1 MTKTEELLSLI
12 NEISLDS
19 PGAVRFE
26 LFSFIRKHWAD
37 FTDATLIQGAVC
49 KRLELSPQSFNMLL
63 MNPDLCY
70 GVESLHRNLRP
81 GWLRDYIDYTA
92 GHEAPEDFHV
102 WVGLTVISAALRRKV
117 WLDNV
122 YHKLYPNLYTILV
135 SPPGVGKKTTAI
147 NIGVNILREAVGD
160 LRIISEKC
168 TPEAL
173 AKNLAKPVEK
183 HKDSGGMKLEAR
195 AEGVIVAPELTVFM
209 GSEQYNA
216 SLITLLTRLYD
227 CADVQEVTTIARGV
241 EKLKSVFVSLLG
253 ATTPSEISRAIP
265 QAATGGGLMS
275 RLSIIHKDS
284 TPRIVPF
291 ATPVDDTVRESLVN
305 GLRRI
310 DTEFKGPITFSADG
324 REWFIKYYRHHH
336 KVVEKGV
343 STGSIERQPDQ
354 ILKVAICLR
363 AAESETSTVME
374 LNEDTLQR
382 SFNIITLA
390 ASNCAD
396 VVKMIDTSERGRL
409 TQYVVDVLKR
419 NGGILNRP
427 TLMKRVHR
435 HLDCMALDAVIQTL
449 TEADIIKVEVRDEG
463 AKKKTRYYKLTSLVE
478 D

>member
-1 MTKTEELLSLI
+1 MTKTEELLQLI
-12 NEISLDS
+12 EVIDLDS
-19 PGAVRFE
+19 PGSVRYE
-26 LFSFIRKHWAD
+26 LFNFIRMFWAE
-37 FTDATLIQGAVC
+37 FTDASLIQAAVC
-49 KRLELSPQSFNMLL
+49 KKLELSPQSFNMLL
-63 MNPDLCY
+63 MNPELCW
-70 GVESLHRNLRP
+70 GLESLHRNLKP
-81 GWLRDYIDYTA
+81 GWLRDYIDYTQ

-173 AKNLAKPVEK
+173 AKRLAKPVEK
-183 HKDSGGMKLEAR
+183 VKESGGMKLEAK

-216 SLITLLTRLYD
+216 SLITMLTRLYD
-227 CADVQEVTTIARGV
+227 CADVQEVDTIARGV
-241 EKLKSVFVSLLG
+241 EKLKSVFVCLLG

-275 RLSIIHKDS
+275 RLSIVLKES

-291 ATPVDDTVRESLVN
+291 AAAVDPTYRENLVN

-310 DTEFKGPITFSADG
+310 DTEFNGPVTYNEAG
-324 REWFIKYYRHHH
+324 KEWFIKYYRHHH
-336 KVVEKGV
+336 RVVEKGT
-343 STGSIERQPDQ
+343 STGSIERQPDH
-354 ILKVAICLR
+354 ILKVALCLK
-363 AAESETSTVME
+363 AAESIATDKPSME
-374 LNEDTLQR
+374 LDEDVLQR
-382 SFNIITLA
+382 AFNIITIA
-390 ASNCAD
+390 ASSSAD
-396 VVKMIDTSERGRL
+396 VTKMIDTSERGRL
-409 TQYVVDVLKR
+409 TQYVIDVLKR

-435 HLDCMALDAVIQTL
+435 HLDCVGLDLVLNTL
-449 TEADIIKVEVRDEG
+449 KEADIVKMEIKD
-463 AKKKTRYYKLTSLVE
+463 KQKWYKLSSLVE

>member
-1 MTKTEELLSLI
+1 MSKTEELLDLI
-12 NEISLDS
+12 KGITLES
-19 PGAVRFE
+19 PGAVRHE
-26 LFSFIRKHWAD
+26 LFHFIRKFWTE
-37 FTDATLIQGAVC
+37 FTDPSLIQDAVC
-49 KRLELSPQSFNMLL
+49 KQLELSPQSFNMML
-63 MNPDLCY
+63 MNPELCL
-70 GVESLHRNLRP
+70 GLESLHRNLRP

-92 GHEAPEDFHV
+92 GHEAPEDFHM

-122 YHKLYPNLYTILV
+122 YHKLYPNLFTILV

-147 NIGVNILREAVGD
+147 NIGVNILREAVSD

-173 AKNLAKPVEK
+173 AKRLAKPIEK
-183 HKDSGGMKLEAR
+183 HKESGGMKLESK

-227 CADVQEVTTIARGV
+227 CADVQEVDTIARGV

-265 QAATGGGLMS
+265 HAATGGGLMS

-291 ATPVDDTVRESLVN
+291 AVPVDPTIRESLVN
-305 GLRRI
+305 SLRKI
-310 DTEFKGPITFSADG
+310 DSDFNGPITFSPDG

-336 KVVEKGV
+336 RIVEKGT
-343 STGSIERQPDQ
+343 STGTIERQPDH
-354 ILKVAICLR
+354 ILKVAICLKASESI
-363 AAESETSTVME
+363 AATSPVME
-374 LNEDTLQR
+374 LNEDVLQR

-390 ASNCAD
+390 SSNCVD
-396 VVKMIDTSERGRL
+396 VVKMIDTSERGKT
-409 TQYVVDVLKR
+409 TQFVVEVLRR
-419 NGGILNRP
+419 NGGVLSR
-427 TLMKRVHR
+427 TQLMKRVHR
-435 HLDCMALDAVIQTL
+435 HLNCMELDAVVMTL
-449 TEADIIKVEVRDEG
+449 SEADIVKAFTKDKI
-463 AKKKTRYYKLTSLVE
+463 RYYKLTSLVDME
-478 D
+478 